1 MNNGKQPI
9 TPSMWT
15 KCGEGADDYQ
25 PLKDGQKIGWETKFG
40 GLTKLEYFTAK
51 AMQGMLAAC
60 QGFDSKG
67 MDYLAEC
74 AVLQASAVLS
84 LLEKLETTDK

>member
-1 MNNGKQPI
+1 MERDKLTIRELLP
-9 TPSMWT
+9 
-15 KCGEGADDYQ
+15 ED
-25 PLKDGQKIGWETKFG
+25 

-51 AMQGMLAAC
+51 AMHGMLASC

-74 AVLQASAVLS
+74 AVLQASAVL
-84 LLEKLETTDK
+84 LYLEKLEATKN

>member
-1 MNNGKQPI
+1 MNTANIKNKDLPAFSCVGYDAL
-9 TPSMWT
+9 
-15 KCGEGADDYQ
+15 GGGYQ
-25 PLKDGQKIGWETKFG
+25 QDG
-40 GLTKLEYFTAK
+40 LSKLEYFTAK
-51 AMQGMLAAC
+51 AMQGMLSAC

>member
-1 MNNGKQPI
+1 MYTGDIKNRNLPAFSCVGYDAL
-9 TPSMWT
+9 
-15 KCGEGADDYQ
+15 GGGYQ
-25 PLKDGQKIGWETKFG
+25 QD

-60 QGFDSKG
+60 QGFDSQG
-67 MDYLAEC
+67 TNYLAEC

-84 LLEKLETTDK
+84 LLEKLEVTDK

>member
-1 MNNGKQPI
+1 MNTANIENKDLPAFACVGYD
-9 TPSMWT
+9 SL
-15 KCGEGADDYQ
+15 GGGYQ
-25 PLKDGQKIGWETKFG
+25 QD

-67 MDYLAEC
+67 LDYLAEC

-84 LLEKLETTDK
+84 QLEKLDITNK